1 MGKIKAGD
9 LRQKITLIKPVTAII
24 NKKRETTWEEAATEV
39 PAKKTDVSGREFYQ
53 AHAVQA
59 EDIVTFTIRWRDDIK
74 VTWRVK
80 HGAETYGI
88 LEINHLGEWRDYMI
102 LKTRAVKGGGV

>member
-1 MGKIKAGD
+1 MAKIKPGD
-9 LRQKITLIKPVTAII
+9 LRQKVTLLKPVTTVRD
-24 NKKRETTWEEAATEV
+24 KKRVTAWEEAATEV

-74 VTWRVK
+74 TTWRVR
-80 HGAETYGI
+80 HGGETYGI

-102 LKTRAVKGGGV
+102 LKTRAVNGGGV